1 MAEIEAGQALSPG
14 SSDKIQYES
23 ATKKRHKLFRVKRK
37 TAFVIAALIAVLG
50 FISFIIG
57 LVLIVKSRSAKSETH
72 KTSIEGDIR
81 EDDEIGKCAFSA
93 EAKRV
98 GESTILQFVSRK
110 CKCN

>member
-1 MAEIEAGQALSPG
+1 M
-14 SSDKIQYES
+14 
-23 ATKKRHKLFRVKRK
+23 
-37 TAFVIAALIAVLG
+37 IAALIAVLG
-50 FISFIIG
+50 FIFFIIG
-57 LVLIVKSRSAKSETH
+57 LVLLVKSRSAKSETH